1 MMEKRFFIDGF
12 PFTIQFFKQEDG
24 ILRWEIR
31 NELTMK
37 TYNRGEFL
45 WKDLK

>member
-1 MMEKRFFIDGF
+1 MEKRFFIEGI
-12 PFTIQFFKQEDG
+12 PHTAQFFKLEGG

-37 TYNRGEFL
+37 TYGKGEIV
-45 WKDLK
+45 WKELK